1 MQTMNDY
8 RIIFEYKGK
17 QITRIVNANC
27 ATDANT
33 KFLSKIKQSA
43 INDIKLI
50 DTRLIEPVTR
60 NFSFDNETVATFL
73 QWYLDQLDADEY
85 ELNCHMEG
93 KKFDENAKSELQ
105 ALQDFIKGN
114 YLTNIQIA
122 VTGDKK

>member
-1 MQTMNDY
+1 MNDY

-17 QITRIVNANC
+17 QITRIVNADC

-60 NFSFDNETVATFL
+60 NFSFDNETVANFL
-73 QWYLDQLDADEY
+73 QWYLYQIDADEY
-85 ELNCHMEG
+85 ELNCTMEG
-93 KKFDENAKSELQ
+93 KQADKHAQDELQ
-105 ALQDFIKGN
+105 AMQNFIKSN